1 MSVLQPLPPV
11 FFFTV
16 PLTNCQMS
24 STESTQLMPSFSRL
38 YHIFRQHLSPLK
50 FQPLSSLTLH
60 MIYDFHPVLHFHLQF
75 LLDPQLRLYLHLRL
89 HLHLTIGSRLSFC
102 YQCLHQFHFLIYI
115 LHTWLRSFRAVFRP
129 SVNINDGCFI

>member
-1 MSVLQPLPPV
+1 MLQPLPPV

-24 STESTQLMPSFSRL
+24 STESSQLMPSFNCL
-38 YHIFRQHLSPLK
+38 YHICRQHLSPLK

-60 MIYDFHPVLHFHLQF
+60 MIYDFHPLLHFHLQF

-89 HLHLTIGSRLSFC
+89 HLHISLSAHASASVTNAFINFISLFIFCTPGSGVSEL
-102 YQCLHQFHFLIYI
+102 CLDP
-115 LHTWLRSFRAVFRP
+115 V
-129 SVNINDGCFI
+129 